1 MLLRSLEAQHQE
13 LCQAAGQETSSPP
26 EDCGSPQYREGST
39 LSSLQELH
47 EHSGKEIRVLQ
58 AAHRQLQEA
67 SDNGGSGSQ
76 AEVEWELNHCLLMSD

>member
-1 MLLRSLEAQHQE
+1 MLLCSLEAQHQE

-47 EHSGKEIRVLQ
+47 EQ

>member
-1 MLLRSLEAQHQE
+1 MLLCSLEAQHQE

-58 AAHRQLQEA
+58 AAQTA
-67 SDNGGSGSQ
+67 PGGQ
-76 AEVEWELNHCLLMSD
+76 